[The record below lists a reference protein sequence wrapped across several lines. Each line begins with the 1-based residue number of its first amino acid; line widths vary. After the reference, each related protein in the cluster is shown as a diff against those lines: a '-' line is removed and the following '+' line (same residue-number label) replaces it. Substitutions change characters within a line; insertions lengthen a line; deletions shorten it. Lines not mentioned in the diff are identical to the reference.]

1 MQQAI
6 AAQLQPLLHQNRE
19 LVQQVT
25 HLNQQVKDLEHEAAR
40 PSASRGLMMSDV
52 RTNISLQGTLTKTL
66 PSYDGKRSKLLE
78 WMRDVH
84 ALLVSL
90 DAGEHLPARNLI
102 TILSTTFKDHAK
114 AWWSSLCLTLPE
126 AQQPYGGLSSVEQ
139 LFEAMHEAFGERM
152 PSAKARQ
159 RLMELKQR
167 TSVDDYARKFA
178 ELVPYVADASR
189 GELAHLFHRGLKPE
203 VVKHLV
209 SRINIEEDT
218 WTAIRDKA
226 SDLDEVLFQQNRG
239 SKTMASFPKGRTG
252 EAKKPGADPMD
263 WSVNAMASSP
273 KQPLTKEAREYL
285 IKNDGCFKCRKL
297 GHKSFE
303 CPEKKAAPKN

>member
-1 MQQAI
+1 MAG
-6 AAQLQPLLHQNRE
+6 
-19 LVQQVT
+19 
-25 HLNQQVKDLEHEAAR
+25 DL
-40 PSASRGLMMSDV
+40 D
-52 RTNISLQGTLTKTL
+52 K
-66 PSYDGKRSKLLE
+66 K
-78 WMRDVH
+78 
-84 ALLVSL
+84 
-90 DAGEHLPARNLI
+90 AGEFVSERK
-102 TILSTTFKDHAK
+102 S
-114 AWWSSLCLTLPE
+114 
-126 AQQPYGGLSSVEQ
+126 GGGGGGGTGAASAFGAAEQ
-139 LFEAMHEAFGERM
+139 LLTELAKGNGKIND
-152 PSAKARQ
+152 PSIRQ

-263 WSVNAMASSP
+263 WSIVRS
-273 KQPLTKEAREYL
+273 ER
-285 IKNDGCFKCRKL
+285 DR
-297 GHKSFE
+297 
-303 CPEKKAAPKN
+303 